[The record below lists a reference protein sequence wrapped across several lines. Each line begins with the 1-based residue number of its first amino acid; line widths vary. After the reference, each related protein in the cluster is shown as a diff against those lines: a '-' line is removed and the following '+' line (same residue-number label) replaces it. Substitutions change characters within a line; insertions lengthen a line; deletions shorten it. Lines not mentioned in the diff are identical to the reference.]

1 MYEDDHVTT
10 EFEAKTPRQL
20 GEEISRAD
28 SVKLKFDE
36 EVYSLTRLEI
46 GWIVA
51 ALTISNGERQS
62 G

>member
-1 MYEDDHVTT
+1 MNEDEFVTT

-36 EVYSLTRLEI
+36 EVYPLTRLEI

-51 ALTISNGERQS
+51 ALAGNKS
-62 G
+62 